1 MTIYYCDTYN
11 IERTND
17 DETSP
22 TDDFSDEV
30 DLELGVCPH
39 IHTQTYM
46 YVYTKNI
53 LGKDILFYCHTIPS
67 LQSPLL

>member
-39 IHTQTYM
+39 IHTQTQKIY
-46 YVYTKNI
+46 
-53 LGKDILFYCHTIPS
+53 
-67 LQSPLL
+67 